1 MRPSP
6 SYSQSGAKEK
16 KMGFWD
22 TVGGMAKG
30 AVASME
36 KTQAEANALAEDY
49 RNEDDDF
56 LKRKLKSGST
66 AQKFAA
72 TKVLKE
78 RGYGSQ
84 S

>member
-1 MRPSP
+1 
-6 SYSQSGAKEK
+6 
-16 KMGFWD
+16 MGFWE
-22 TVGGMAKG
+22 TVGGLAKG
-30 AVASME
+30 AVANME
-36 KTQAEANALAEDY
+36 KTQAEANALAEEY

-56 LKRKLKSGST
+56 LKRKLKSGNI

>member
-1 MRPSP
+1 
-6 SYSQSGAKEK
+6 
-16 KMGFWD
+16 MGFWD

-56 LKRKLKSGST
+56 LKRKLKSG
-66 AQKFAA
+66 K
-72 TKVLKE
+72 
-78 RGYGSQ
+78 
-84 S
+84 

>member
-1 MRPSP
+1 
-6 SYSQSGAKEK
+6 
-16 KMGFWD
+16 MGFWD

-72 TKVLKE
+72 AKVLKE